1 MAALQKT
8 YSGDLST
15 SIARQLWVA
24 RNIAAAAKADA
35 VDVAKGY
42 GVDPMLRPGE
52 FMSRALQMQATSRL
66 PKRFQRQMP
75 SVTMGDPSF
84 LARGQATPFSS
95 GINPKP
101 TNAQTMNRLAGQ
113 PFPWLAVGAPLS
125 AQRKPAS
132 PSVLSQASKTSGA
145 PTTTNTK
152 TREKGVVVKDQQ
164 LGNFLA
170 AVALSLSSSLNSINK
185 KMDEANEGV
194 IVAKDGIDLTY
205 KKLEANSDSLESK
218 LDAIIDALRFANLTE
233 DQKADRRE
241 TQSKQREQDM
251 ENDMSSANRI
261 LMQDMD
267 QEEIRAMRAEDQMDD
282 DRGPITNTSTP
293 TQNAQQLNLDLGGN
307 IPEFERGGIA
317 SGPDSGYL
325 AVLHGDEAVI
335 PLDNNYT
342 QGERTALDN
351 PVTSETPMLERG
363 NNFDSMQPKMLPWK
377 GLARPSISSANVN
390 IGSSSVGGTDL
401 AAAIQLPS
409 KAAGI
414 VTMGLMGEVLK
425 NAKLPPGVTAHIKS
439 ISSPVAA
446 AFGIPDVMSEDLT
459 ADSEFVQN
467 QKRQDV
473 LSATRGREGRE
484 RGVMGQIIDFI
495 AGKIPGTGG
504 GNTIYNRTSGGTGGG
519 YGTGGF
525 FGGKKGGKNFIDK
538 MKFDP
543 ENPDRENPHPPG
555 TPLYNIWNNR
565 KQQYEMM
572 KEAGMISSVGGNE
585 FFTKNLSYE
594 NAYDYRKFE
603 SPEYGL
609 KTSEVAYNMSM
620 EDEMNTIVEGL
631 ADPDSQMILNNQTAR
646 SDSDN
651 QIEHSSIANRGNPL
665 KDGIYLGAYSV

>member
-8 YSGDLST
+8 FSSHPDHLGN
-15 SIARQLWVA
+15 IARLLWSA
-24 RNIAAAAKADA
+24 RNVASAARQESQGWADTNPDL
-35 VDVAKGY
+35 VKG
-42 GVDPMLRPGE
+42 VTPMFGRGQIFGRE
-52 FMSRALQMQATSRL
+52 LQRRATSRL
-66 PKRFQRQMP
+66 PRRFQRQLLGP
-75 SVTMGDPSF
+75 RDYW
-84 LARGQATPFSS
+84 ARGQSIVDPLMGVGKDTKMGGAMRLLPEYQNIASPEERSYRSNATKIPGAP
-95 GINPKP
+95 GIN
-101 TNAQTMNRLAGQ
+101 N
-113 PFPWLAVGAPLS
+113 
-125 AQRKPAS
+125 
-132 PSVLSQASKTSGA
+132 
-145 PTTTNTK
+145 TTK
-152 TREKGVVVKDQQ
+152 REKGVVVKDQQ

-194 IVAKDGIDLTY
+194 IAAKDGIADTH
-205 KKLEANSDSLESK
+205 KKLEHHSDSLESK
-218 LDAIIDALRFANLTE
+218 LDDIIDALRFANTQE
-233 DQKADRRE
+233 KVQKD
-241 TQSKQREQDM
+241 QREAASKKAEEAKAADL
-251 ENDMSSANRI
+251 STANAV

-267 QEEIRAMRAEDQMDD
+267 REEIRQMQMEDIAED
-282 DRGPITNTSTP
+282 DRGPIGNQLELPINTGEKG
-293 TQNAQQLNLDLGGN
+293 DG
-307 IPEFERGGIA
+307 FRDGGIA

-342 QGERTALDN
+342 QGEKSALTN
-351 PVTSETPMLERG
+351 PVTQNTPMASNPLPMMERG
-363 NNFDSMQPKMLPWK
+363 NNLDSMQPKMLPWK
-377 GLARPSISSANVN
+377 GLARPSISSTNVN
-390 IGSSSVGGTDL
+390 VGGSSVGGTDL

-484 RGVMGQIIDFI
+484 RGVLGKIMDFI
-495 AGKIPGTGG
+495 TGKKTGTGG
-504 GNTIYNRTSGGTGGG
+504 GNTIYNRVSGGTGGG
-519 YGTGGF
+519 YGTGGI

-538 MKFDP
+538 MKYDP
-543 ENPDRENPHPPG
+543 EHPKGTSQPNPHPPNS
-555 TPLYNIWNNR
+555 PLWNIFER
-565 KQQYEMM
+565 HRQYDEM
-572 KEAGMISSVGGNE
+572 GILGSISPAGGNE

>member
-1 MAALQKT
+1 
-8 YSGDLST
+8 
-15 SIARQLWVA
+15 
-24 RNIAAAAKADA
+24 
-35 VDVAKGY
+35 
-42 GVDPMLRPGE
+42 
-52 FMSRALQMQATSRL
+52 
-66 PKRFQRQMP
+66 
-75 SVTMGDPSF
+75 
-84 LARGQATPFSS
+84 
-95 GINPKP
+95 
-101 TNAQTMNRLAGQ
+101 MNRLAGQ

-125 AQRKPAS
+125 AQRRPAS
-132 PSVLSQASKTSGA
+132 PSVLSKASKTSGT
-145 PTTTNTK
+145 PTTTNTR

-233 DQKADRRE
+233 EQKADRRE

-363 NNFDSMQPKMLPWK
+363 TNNLDSMQPKMLPWK
-377 GLARPSISSANVN
+377 GLRRPSISSTNVN

-473 LSATRGREGRE
+473 LSARRGREGRE
-484 RGVMGQIIDFI
+484 RGVLGQIMDFI
-495 AGKIPGTGG
+495 TGKVTGTGG
-504 GNTIYNRTSGGTGGG
+504 GNTIYNRVSGGTGGG

-525 FGGKKGGKNFIDK
+525 FGGKKGGKNIIEK
-538 MKFDP
+538 MKYDP
-543 ENPDRENPHPPG
+543 DHPDGTSQTNPHPPG
-555 TPLYNIWNNR
+555 STLYNIFER
-565 KQQYEMM
+565 HRQYDEM
-572 KEAGMISSVGGNE
+572 GILGSISPAGGNE